1 MITLVTTTQ
10 KAYFYYRI
18 IRTLVLNDRS
28 PFACSLAPTLACN
41 LACSFC
47 YTASPRAVSRVQKT
61 RQLRQQELT
70 LDAFKQLCLMLRK
83 RGIRHATLTDGEPLL
98 TEQSREKCKV
108 AAEIFDQTWIVTNGT
123 FGFPSFRNT
132 LYIVS
137 LDGDEE
143 THNHIRGKGV
153 FAKIRQNI
161 SSVGIPANCYC
172 NTTLSKLNHTKIQ
185 SIVEAAK
192 NLGANGICF
201 AWSTPMSPKD
211 VLYLS
216 HEERQK
222 DIDEIQ
228 RLKCLYYGDYI
239 VNSEKELDLMR
250 TNRWSSRCPT
260 WFVESY
266 DAYGTRKPTCVVGEA
281 TSFMCEHC
289 GCNIYPS
296 ILTIIERRKPSLIS
310 KLAFST
316 R

>member
-1 MITLVTTTQ
+1 MTLVATVK
-10 KAYFYYRI
+10 KAYFHYRI
-18 IRTLVLNDRS
+18 IKTSILHDRK

-47 YTASPRAVSRVQKT
+47 YTASPRAAAKGQKT
-61 RQLRQQELT
+61 RQLRQELT
-70 LDAFKQLCLMLRK
+70 VDEFKELCLALRK

-108 AAEIFDQTWIVTNGT
+108 AAETFDQTWIVTNGT
-123 FGFPSFRNT
+123 FGFPRFRNT

-137 LDGDEE
+137 LDGDEKK
-143 THNHIRGKGV
+143 HDAIRGKGV

-161 SSVGIPANCYC
+161 SYDKPAYCYC
-172 NTTLSKLNHTKIQ
+172 NTTLSKLNHAKIQ
-185 SIVEAAK
+185 SIVESAK

-211 VLYLS
+211 TLYLS
-216 HEERQK
+216 HAERQE

-228 RLKCLYYGDYI
+228 RLKRLFYRNYI
-239 VNSEKELDLMR
+239 LNSDEELDLMR
-250 TNRWSSRCPT
+250 TNQWSNRCPT

-266 DAYGTRKPTCVVGEA
+266 DAYGNRKPTCVFGDA
-281 TSFMCEHC
+281 TSFMCENC

-296 ILTIIERRKPSLIS
+296 ILTILERRKNALIS
-310 KLAFST
+310 KLAFSIK
-316 R
+316 